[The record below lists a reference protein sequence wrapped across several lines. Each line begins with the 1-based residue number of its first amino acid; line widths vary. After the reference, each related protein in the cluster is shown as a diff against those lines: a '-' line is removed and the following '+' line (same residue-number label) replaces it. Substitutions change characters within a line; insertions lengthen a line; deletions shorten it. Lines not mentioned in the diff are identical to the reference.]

1 LMKVNGIGLISMDS
15 EIRLQVYLAHCG
27 VASRRA
33 SEELILAGRV
43 SVNGLVASTLGI
55 KVRETDL
62 ILVDGQPVRLEQKKR
77 YIALNKPAGYICSA
91 KDPQGRPLA
100 QDLLPKNITER
111 VYTIGRLDFRS
122 SGLILFTNDGD
133 FAAALG
139 HPSADL
145 EKEYLVESTV
155 PVPDAMLDA
164 FLRGVEIE
172 GELYKCAT
180 IERLGKKSVK
190 VVLIE
195 GKNREIRRVFS
206 HFHLHPEK
214 LQRIRIGPLLLGDL
228 AEGKSRAL
236 TEGELQSF
244 QTYIDAY
251 RKRRKSNGY
260 SN

>member
-1 LMKVNGIGLISMDS
+1 
-15 EIRLQVYLAHCG
+15 
-27 VASRRA
+27 
-33 SEELILAGRV
+33 
-43 SVNGLVASTLGI
+43 
-55 KVRETDL
+55 
-62 ILVDGQPVRLEQKKR
+62 
-77 YIALNKPAGYICSA
+77 
-91 KDPQGRPLA
+91 
-100 QDLLPKNITER
+100 
-111 VYTIGRLDFRS
+111 DFRS

>member
-1 LMKVNGIGLISMDS
+1 MKVNGIGLNSMDN

-43 SVNGLVASTLGI
+43 SVNGLVASTLGT

-62 ILVDGQPVRLEQKKR
+62 ILVDGKPVRLEQKKR

-139 HPSADL
+139 HPSAEL

-155 PVPDAMLDA
+155 PVLMQCLMP
-164 FLRGVEIE
+164 
-172 GELYKCAT
+172 
-180 IERLGKKSVK
+180 S
-190 VVLIE
+190 
-195 GKNREIRRVFS
+195 
-206 HFHLHPEK
+206 
-214 LQRIRIGPLLLGDL
+214 
-228 AEGKSRAL
+228 
-236 TEGELQSF
+236 
-244 QTYIDAY
+244 
-251 RKRRKSNGY
+251 
-260 SN
+260 